1 MATIKIPGF
10 KQYTTNPNTRAVDE
24 LDITDA
30 LNVYWS
36 GNTVEVRDGS
46 SLWKNNTQSNWGRI
60 KKAIT
65 YKRREDDFF
74 YVVVITID
82 GRVFAIPSDDPDY
95 GTPNAVWLELES
107 ELGTFPALTPD
118 GDKYSLFV
126 FNSMLYLADS
136 TNAYYSWDGLAV
148 GLTLEINPPS
158 LGAANI
164 VDFDVKSNRLVALDD
179 AGKTHLSAVN
189 DGTDFTTLSGG
200 GVLNYGRVEGLKAT
214 NALSFNDDLIIT
226 TEDPL
231 SVKYQAYRLLGIRF
245 YEPTTPGSDTN
256 SFEVRKVNSAASII
270 GESGQEILGDT
281 IGLSRNGFVS
291 LLSVINKENITERDY
306 LSFPIKE
313 IVRKIN
319 FQASNAISS
328 VTDIDGK
335 YYCAVPLGAGTTEAN
350 VIFCYD
356 YRRSSP
362 SEGINRWSLL
372 SFDSFGDIGTL
383 FTIQGQAYATDLEGN
398 IYKLNDE
405 EALYSDEDANGNKV
419 AINAMV
425 KTAAIGGQEPGTE
438 KEFREVTFLIT
449 KIYQDFDLNVDLI
462 VDGKFIANDIDGS
475 VYRPI
480 HVELSNQALLYDTPA
495 LLYDDFNLYDSNGY
509 NQRLITLVN
518 RGGRANSIQWRF
530 STRTPGISWGLGSIS
545 IEADAIE
552 LANESGRN
560 NSGII

>member
-10 KQYTTNPNTRAVDE
+10 KQFTTNPNTRAVDE
-24 LDITDA
+24 LDVTDA

-36 GNTVEVRDGS
+36 GNTLEVRDGS
-46 SLWKNNTQSNWGRI
+46 SLWKNNNQSNWGRI
-60 KKAIT
+60 KRAIT
-65 YKRREDDFF
+65 YKRRDDNFF
-74 YVVVITID
+74 YVVVVTID
-82 GRVFAIPSDDPDY
+82 GRVFTIPSDDPDF
-95 GTPNAVWLELES
+95 GTPNAVWIELES

-136 TNAYYSWDGLAV
+136 TNAYYSWNGTDP
-148 GLTLEINPPS
+148 GLTLEINPTD

-179 AGKTHLSAVN
+179 AGRTHLSFVN
-189 DGTDFTTLSGG
+189 NGTDFTSAGTGS
-200 GVLNYGRVEGLKAT
+200 LNYGRAEGLVAT
-214 NALSFNDDLIIT
+214 NVLSFNDDLIIT

-231 SVKYQAYRLLGIRF
+231 SVKYQAYRLFGIKF
-245 YEPTTPGSDTN
+245 YDPNEVGSDT
-256 SFEVRKVNSAASII
+256 SQFEIRKVNSAASII
-270 GESGQEILGDT
+270 GESGQEIVGDT
-281 IGLSRNGFVS
+281 IGLSRQGFVS
-291 LLSVINKENITERDY
+291 LLSIINKETVSERDY
-306 LSFPIKE
+306 ISFPIKE
-313 IVRKIN
+313 LVRKIN

-335 YYCAVPLGAGTTEAN
+335 YYCAAPLGAGATEAN

-356 YRRSSP
+356 YRRSSA

-372 SFDSFGDIGTL
+372 SFDSFGDIGGL

-405 EALYSDEDANGNKV
+405 EALYSDEDANGDKV
-419 AINAMV
+419 AINVMI
-425 KTAAIGGQEPGTE
+425 KTAAIGGQDTGTE
-438 KEFREVTFLIT
+438 KEFRELTFLIT
-449 KIYQDFDLNVDLI
+449 KIYQDFDLNIDLI
-462 VDGKFIANDIDGS
+462 VNGRFISNDIDGS
-475 VYRPI
+475 IYRPVHI
-480 HVELSNQALLYDTPA
+480 ELSNQALLYDTPA

-509 NQRLITLVN
+509 NQRLVTLVN

-530 STRTPGISWGLGSIS
+530 STKTPGISWGLGSIS

-552 LANESGRN
+552 LANEAGKN